1 MPCDV
6 AEANFLNKAKWL
18 DLYGVEFQQVLV
30 NQLCLRCYFLVHL
43 IISY

>member
-30 NQLCLRCYFLVHL
+30 NQLCLRYYFLVQS
-43 IISY
+43 IIS